1 MPRYSKEFINEIK
14 SRLRVSDVVGKFV
27 KLTQR
32 GNEFVGLSPFK
43 NEKTPSFTVND
54 DKEFYHCFSS
64 AEHGDIFSFLM
75 KHKNMTYP
83 ESIEFLAKQ
92 AGLNPENGMI
102 KDPNYIEKNY
112 SSLKNLMNETNI
124 FFQTLLTKSNIAKK
138 YLDRRLIKDSII
150 EKFQLGYSGSSSN
163 QLYLHLKNKG
173 LNLDDALS
181 LGLIKKSNN
190 REGEYYDFFRN
201 RLIFPIKDYRSQ
213 IIAFG
218 GRALDNSNIKYI
230 NSTDSPL
237 FKKSYNLFNLNL
249 AIEENRKVQNLIIV
263 EGYMD
268 VISLYQNNFKTTV
281 APLGTALTSFQI
293 EKAWKVCQSPI
304 VIFDGDEA
312 GQKAAERA
320 SLLAIQNLQPDL
332 SLRFSILPK
341 NYDPDDFI
349 NKNSAA
355 DFTKLL
361 DQSLSLSEFLWR
373 KELERED
380 ISTPEKKAG
389 FEKRIRTLLS
399 KINNQTVRE
408 YYNREFTEKISLLK
422 DANRNINKGYKTYYN
437 KKISNEIKKSERVDL
452 SSHDSAVR
460 EKIIILFIIENP
472 FLIYK
477 YTEEFGKIRF
487 NDLKLSKLTNKI
499 LEFSS
504 SHADKDL
511 ENFDFKAYLL
521 SQSLDQEINFIYQP
535 NLINTYG
542 SLIKSE
548 PVSVEKNFLGLVEL
562 HSKLVDEN
570 DLTKAFA
577 DLEQNMDQ
585 ESFENFVKIKNESL
599 IKN

>member
-181 LGLIKKSNN
+181 LGLIKQSNN

-408 YYNREFTEKISLLK
+408 YYNKEFTEKIRLLK
-422 DANRNINKGYKTYYN
+422 DANHNINKGYKTYYN
-437 KKISNEIKKSERVDL
+437 KKVSNEIKKSERVDL

-535 NLINTYG
+535 NLISTYG

>member
-408 YYNREFTEKISLLK
+408 YYNKEFTEKIRLLK
-422 DANRNINKGYKTYYN
+422 DANHNINKGYKKYYN
-437 KKISNEIKKSERVDL
+437 KKVSNEIKKSERVDL

-585 ESFENFVKIKNESL
+585 DSFDNFVKIKNESL

>member
-181 LGLIKKSNN
+181 LGLIKQSNN

-408 YYNREFTEKISLLK
+408 YYNKEFTEKIRLLK
-422 DANRNINKGYKTYYN
+422 DANHNINKGYKTYYN
-437 KKISNEIKKSERVDL
+437 KKVSNEIKKSERVDL

-487 NDLKLSKLTNKI
+487 NDLKLSKLINKI

-535 NLINTYG
+535 NLISTYG

>member
-361 DQSLSLSEFLWR
+361 DQSLPLSEFLWR

-535 NLINTYG
+535 NLISTYG

>member
-408 YYNREFTEKISLLK
+408 YYNKEFTEKISLLK
-422 DANRNINKGYKTYYN
+422 DANHNINKGYKTYYN
-437 KKISNEIKKSERVDL
+437 KKVSNEIKKSERVDL

-535 NLINTYG
+535 NLISTYG

>member
-408 YYNREFTEKISLLK
+408 YYNKEFTEKISLLK

-599 IKN
+599 IKS